1 MFGNLWGNSFTK
13 FIKLESVPLYLW
25 QISQDDSMSNQQLR
39 IGFSKSWKLLE
50 FVFRQVTLNEPQSCD
65 KFNLFKIMAAKN
77 TISRRCDKYWDSL
90 SSLNLD
96 QDYSIGLCLTG
107 RNIFQNVLLKG
118 TFCILLKEYSELLTE
133 INLKD
138 TADMNFCR
146 IYKNKIVF
154 CTNGGAE
161 QCTNTFLSK
170 SIDN

>member
-25 QISQDDSMSNQQLR
+25 QISQDDSISNQQLG

-77 TISRRCDKYWDSL
+77 TISRRCDKHWDSL

-96 QDYSIGLCLTG
+96 QDYSIELCLTG
-107 RNIFQNVLLKG
+107 RNIFLKFLLKE
-118 TFCILLKEYSELLTE
+118 TFSILLKEYSELLTG
-133 INLKD
+133 INLKRY
-138 TADMNFCR
+138 CE
-146 IYKNKIVF
+146 Y
-154 CTNGGAE
+154 
-161 QCTNTFLSK
+161 
-170 SIDN
+170 